1 MDILNKI
8 KQIQAL
14 AETGLHYSHNE
25 FELNRN
31 REISDLSL
39 SILAGLT
46 EIPFEQLKFTMIEN
60 NGYKTPKVDVRA
72 VVFNDQD
79 EILMVREKI
88 DGLWSLPGGWA
99 DIGYTPSEI
108 AVKEAREESGAEVEP
123 LRLLAVLDKRCHN
136 HPPDLYY
143 IYKIFIECRFKGWIG
158 RDQLETTD
166 AGFFSAGNLPS
177 LSTPRNTAGQMEMLF
192 DFRSGKRVDP
202 VFD

>member
-31 REISDLSL
+31 LEISDITLEILSGL
-39 SILAGLT
+39 S
-46 EIPFEQLKFTMIEN
+46 EIPVEQLKFTMIEN

-72 VVFNDQD
+72 VVFNAQN

-99 DIGYTPSEI
+99 DIGFAPSEI
-108 AVKEAREESGAEVEP
+108 AVKESQEEAGADVEP
-123 LRLLAVLDKRCHN
+123 VRLLAVLDKRCHN

-143 IYKIFIECRFKGWIG
+143 IYKIFIECRFKGWIE
-158 RDQLETTD
+158 RDQMETSD
-166 AGFFSAGNLPS
+166 AGFFGAKNLPS
-177 LSTPRNTAGQMEMLF
+177 LSTPRNTAEQMSMLF